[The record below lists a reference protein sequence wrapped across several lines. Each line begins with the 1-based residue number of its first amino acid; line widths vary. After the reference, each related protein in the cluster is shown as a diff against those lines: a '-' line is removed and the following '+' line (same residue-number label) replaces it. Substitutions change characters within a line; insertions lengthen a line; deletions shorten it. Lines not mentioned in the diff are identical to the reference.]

1 MDQQPH
7 CGCPVP
13 IINPPDFGAATRL
26 FPMPSGMP
34 VDLPYPEDPSQV
46 FPRVLTA
53 SADTRQGTS
62 LSTESAS
69 GCGCD
74 PRYPR
79 NRRLTPRV
87 TASYRNPGLNF
98 AAAEVAALVNRIL
111 YPIPGIWLGPACVHM
126 PSGNVVVQLATPRG
140 GPFDPAPVF
149 TYNSQA
155 SKSNLGR
162 GYGVSDMFH
171 PTVEQFGSI
180 TSMITGTGRYL
191 EYTGVGEG
199 TWGNAPASTR
209 NGLKGKTGG
218 GWIERQ
224 PDGLEWHYLDTGML
238 EKLVSPAGDVWTITR
253 SNCLVSEIAGPGGRT
268 TTISG
273 GTVTQ
278 PGGRVTT
285 FGQDEAKN
293 LTSVSYPGG
302 ESISLTYGE
311 KHLLS
316 SITVGGKTTSFA
328 YDRADRI
335 RLLTT
340 VDGNAYQYK
349 YLFPET
355 EYDTDYF
362 VEVTDPANNV
372 TTVVHDCNVVRAVI
386 NPKGERT
393 TFVWEG
399 SGDSRLKAVIDANNH
414 ATTLSYHEL
423 TYGVRALKEIERP
436 VIGAMTFEY
445 TGDRCTSVTD
455 YVGNLT
461 CLEWDASENRKCVVD
476 AESYRF
482 TFLYNSHRQLEFTID
497 PLTHRTT
504 TVYDSAG
511 NAESIA
517 NELNQ
522 ITTLTYEGNGD
533 ARTVENP
540 LNKVTTFTRDG
551 LGRVTQIENP
561 LTFKTNFTYFS
572 DSLLNTFRNGE
583 GELSTY
589 NYTGERQLKL
599 VADALNHT
607 VDYEYDSRGNL
618 EVVVNGNG
626 ERTTSVYDSASRMI
640 NTINPLGFVSTFTHD
655 KVGNVL
661 TAGNTTRIYLSLT
674 QLTAN
679 DHTSQY

>member
-26 FPMPSGMP
+26 FPLPAGMP
-34 VDLPYPEDPSQV
+34 VDLPYPEDPSQA

-79 NRRLTPRV
+79 NRRLTPKV

-149 TYNSQA
+149 TYNSLA
-155 SKSNLGR
+155 AKSNLGR

-180 TSMITGTGRYL
+180 TSLITGTGRYL
-191 EYTGVGEG
+191 EYTGVGED
-199 TWGNAPASTR
+199 TWGTAPASTR

-253 SNCLVSEIAGPGGRT
+253 SNCLVSEIAGPGGRI

-293 LTSVSYPGG
+293 LTSVTYPGG
-302 ESISLTYGE
+302 ASISLTYGD

-316 SITVGGKTTSFA
+316 SITVGGKSA
-328 YDRADRI
+328 VQHRASS
-335 RLLTT
+335 
-340 VDGNAYQYK
+340 GN
-349 YLFPET
+349 P
-355 EYDTDYF
+355 
-362 VEVTDPANNV
+362 N
-372 TTVVHDCNVVRAVI
+372 
-386 NPKGERT
+386 
-393 TFVWEG
+393 
-399 SGDSRLKAVIDANNH
+399 
-414 ATTLSYHEL
+414 
-423 TYGVRALKEIERP
+423 
-436 VIGAMTFEY
+436 
-445 TGDRCTSVTD
+445 
-455 YVGNLT
+455 
-461 CLEWDASENRKCVVD
+461 
-476 AESYRF
+476 
-482 TFLYNSHRQLEFTID
+482 
-497 PLTHRTT
+497 
-504 TVYDSAG
+504 
-511 NAESIA
+511 
-517 NELNQ
+517 
-522 ITTLTYEGNGD
+522 
-533 ARTVENP
+533 
-540 LNKVTTFTRDG
+540 
-551 LGRVTQIENP
+551 
-561 LTFKTNFTYFS
+561 
-572 DSLLNTFRNGE
+572 
-583 GELSTY
+583 
-589 NYTGERQLKL
+589 
-599 VADALNHT
+599 
-607 VDYEYDSRGNL
+607 
-618 EVVVNGNG
+618 
-626 ERTTSVYDSASRMI
+626 
-640 NTINPLGFVSTFTHD
+640 
-655 KVGNVL
+655 
-661 TAGNTTRIYLSLT
+661 
-674 QLTAN
+674 
-679 DHTSQY
+679 